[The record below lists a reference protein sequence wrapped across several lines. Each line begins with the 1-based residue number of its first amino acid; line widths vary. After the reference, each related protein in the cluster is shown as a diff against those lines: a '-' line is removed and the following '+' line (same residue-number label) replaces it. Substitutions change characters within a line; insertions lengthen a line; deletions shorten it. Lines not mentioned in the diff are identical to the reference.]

1 MIKTQVPERGDV
13 YLIDPDPQ
21 GRDMKNRHRFIVIT
35 RSEINQLGAASTV
48 PVSKGSTFSQSTG
61 LTVAIHG
68 YDTTGVAVCNQ
79 VRTFD
84 ITDKLRQGSAK
95 FVERLNDNIM
105 MEIINRVVSIIDPA

>member
-1 MIKTQVPERGDV
+1 MIKQHVPERGDV
-13 YLIDPDPQ
+13 YLIDPDQ
-21 GRDMKNRHRFIVIT
+21 HGERELKNRHRFIVIT
-35 RSEINQLGAASTV
+35 RSEINQLGIASTV
-48 PVSKGSTFSQSTG
+48 PVSSGSYYHAPG

-68 YDTTGVAVCNQ
+68 YSTTGVAVCNQ

-84 ITDKLRQGSAK
+84 IADKMRQGSAK

>member
-1 MIKTQVPERGDV
+1 MIKIPERGDV
-13 YLIDPDPQ
+13 YLIEPDPLA
-21 GRDMKNRHRFIVIT
+21 GRVRSRHQFIVIT
-35 RSEINQLGAASTV
+35 RSEINQLGIASTV
-48 PVSKGSTFSQSTG
+48 PVSSGSSFSHAPG

-68 YDTTGVAVCNQ
+68 YNTTGVAVCNQ

-84 ITDKLRQGSAK
+84 IVDKMRQGNAR